1 MGEGGP
7 SAILGLRRQG
17 RPSRIVQ
24 ARIGRDLEPM
34 ANDDNKPFKTTHLI
48 PTMVAH
54 MMTPGV
60 VQVPGDVSVSEAAM
74 LLEREQTPCLLVK
87 DTDTQFG
94 IMTPSDIVKKVVAQ
108 GLEPHDIEVR
118 TIMTRPVQFIEYDEA
133 LTEALML
140 MMTTGA
146 SLLIVTKQ
154 HQPVGV
160 LSAQD
165 LMLNPPRRSTR
176 IPVVVSVVGQASEL
190 GLNYNAIITQLS
202 HAGGLIESAT
212 KLMPK
217 TNILL
222 AFSISGQNTPLT
234 IRGKVLACEIPGAE
248 PDETSSGIQ
257 TWHVDIQ
264 FTDLSS
270 PDLARIRAWA
280 LQTMPPSPKL
290 S

>member
-1 MGEGGP
+1 MGERGP
-7 SAILGLRRQG
+7 SAILGVHCQG
-17 RPSRIVQ
+17 GPSRIVQ
-24 ARIGRDLEPM
+24 AQIGRGLEPM
-34 ANDDNKPFKTTHLI
+34 TGDDNKPIKTTYLI

-74 LLEREQTPCLLVK
+74 LLEREQAPCLLVK

-94 IMTPSDIVKKVVAQ
+94 IMTPDDIVKKVVAQ

-118 TIMTRPVQFIEYDEA
+118 TIMTRPVQFIEYDQA
-133 LTEALML
+133 MTEASIL
-140 MMTTGA
+140 MMATGA

-160 LSAQD
+160 LRAQD
-165 LMLNPPRRSTR
+165 LMLNPPRRSAR
-176 IPVVVSVVGQASEL
+176 IPVVVSVVGHASAT

-202 HAGGLIESAT
+202 LAGGLIEST
-212 KLMPK
+212 TQLTPK
-217 TNILL
+217 ANVVL

-234 IRGKVLACEIPGAE
+234 IRGRVMACEISGTAPNK
-248 PDETSSGIQ
+248 TSGGTH
-257 TWHVDIQ
+257 TWHIDIQ

-270 PDLARIRAWA
+270 PDLGRIRAWA
-280 LQTMPPSPKL
+280 LQTIPPSINL

>member
-1 MGEGGP
+1 
-7 SAILGLRRQG
+7 
-17 RPSRIVQ
+17 
-24 ARIGRDLEPM
+24 M
-34 ANDDNKPFKTTHLI
+34 ANDDDKPVKTTSLI

-60 VQVPGDVSVSEAAM
+60 VQVPGDISVSEAAM
-74 LLEREQTPCLLVK
+74 LLEQEQAPCLLVK

-94 IMTPSDIVKKVVAQ
+94 IMTPTDIVKKVVAQ

-118 TIMTRPVQFIEYDEA
+118 TIMTRPVQFIEYNETI
-133 LTEALML
+133 TEASIL
-140 MMTTGA
+140 MMATGA

-165 LMLNPPRRSTR
+165 VLLSPPRRSTR
-176 IPVVVSVVGQASEL
+176 IPVVVSVVGQASEP

-212 KLMPK
+212 MLTPK
-217 TNILL
+217 TNVVL

-234 IRGKVLACEIPGAE
+234 IRGKVLASETLGAE
-248 PDETSSGIQ
+248 PDDTSGETR
-257 TWHVDIQ
+257 TWRVDIQ

-280 LQTMPPSPKL
+280 LQTMPPSPNL